1 MSPVDAYTHTPL
13 HQSTMSSS
21 SETTFTLKTCG
32 KIDKL
37 TQYNYLR
44 WSSCM
49 MDHFDSA
56 RYLDIVLGE
65 KECPPPTS
73 SETDQNSEA
82 YEKWKGNDAK
92 ARAILKGACSDEL
105 RNHIE
110 KIGTSAEMW
119 KILEKYANSAS
130 SIKGRERLL
139 NYFERL
145 KPKTGES
152 ISKFLGEI
160 TSIRDQ
166 LKNTDQEITDRT
178 FRNKILK
185 NLPNVPQYA
194 MVKTLIDHERTP
206 STTNDII
213 EMLKDTEI
221 ELEES
226 VTLTSENTAATSE
239 TALYT
244 TDTHGQASTSRGRG
258 GFRGRR
264 PFNRRFNTRRDNTG
278 TPYSNYSPCNICG
291 KRGHRTSDCFQRA
304 CFNCGETTHISH
316 DCKYATLTQE
326 QARKG
331 RSAFAT
337 WTAQKNSTALANPAL
352 ATETIDPGL

>member
-1 MSPVDAYTHTPL
+1 
-13 HQSTMSSS
+13 
-21 SETTFTLKTCG
+21 
-32 KIDKL
+32 
-37 TQYNYLR
+37 
-44 WSSCM
+44 M

-166 LKNTDQEITDRT
+166 LKNTDQEISDRT

-226 VTLTSENTAATSE
+226 ISHTYIRKHSGDLRTI
-239 TALYT
+239 LYT
-244 TDTHGQASTSRGRG
+244 TDTHWQASTSRGRG

-264 PFNRRFNTRRDNTG
+264 PFNKRFNTHRDSTG
-278 TPYSNYSPCNICG
+278 TPYSNCSPCNICG

-304 CFNCGETTHISH
+304 CFNCGETTHIFH

-337 WTAQKNSTALANPAL
+337 WTAQKNSKTTALANPAL
-352 ATETIDPGL
+352 AIETIDPGL

>member
-1 MSPVDAYTHTPL
+1 MSPVDAYTHTPPL

-44 WSSCM
+44 WSSCL

-166 LKNTDQEITDRT
+166 LKNTDQEISDRT

-185 NLPNVPQYA
+185 NLPNVPQYT
-194 MVKTLIDHERTP
+194 MKSNSRNQPHLHPKTQRRPQKPL
-206 STTNDII
+206 STQ
-213 EMLKDTEI
+213 L
-221 ELEES
+221 
-226 VTLTSENTAATSE
+226 TLTGRPAPAEEEADSEEEDHLTEDSTPAETTPAHHTPTTHLAIYVEREATVQATASREPASTAEKPPTSLTTANTLPLPRNRQGKAGAPSP
-239 TALYT
+239 
-244 TDTHGQASTSRGRG
+244 HGQPKRTQLHWQILHWRQKTSIQ
-258 GFRGRR
+258 
-264 PFNRRFNTRRDNTG
+264 D
-278 TPYSNYSPCNICG
+278 Y
-291 KRGHRTSDCFQRA
+291 D
-304 CFNCGETTHISH
+304 
-316 DCKYATLTQE
+316 
-326 QARKG
+326 
-331 RSAFAT
+331 
-337 WTAQKNSTALANPAL
+337 
-352 ATETIDPGL
+352 